1 MRPGETVDASVQND
15 TSLLYGEIGS
25 SPLQSIQAMLTSQY
39 LPLDLNSNEWG
50 RANVEQK
57 DAFNVELSRFTNS
70 ISTAL
75 DSFKNGP
82 LLRRSDNPIFDSFHK
97 IDKKSLIQSIS
108 DKSTFFSHLEDLL
121 EEWCEQIE
129 SYLSPC
135 NARSKESSMSLD
147 LGPKGELKYWRSRM
161 QLVTSVT
168 EQVNSQHCKQV
179 IDLLSEATKSPGD
192 DSKAKIMLLLR
203 RWRQVDIF
211 ITETA
216 NEAKDNIKYLSSL
229 QRFVDPFYHGSINAM
244 VDAVPALLN
253 SVKVRVLINGI
264 T

>member
-1 MRPGETVDASVQND
+1 
-15 TSLLYGEIGS
+15 
-25 SPLQSIQAMLTSQY
+25 MLTSQY
-39 LPLDLNSNEWG
+39 VPLGVNSNEWG
-50 RANVEQK
+50 QANVEQK
-57 DAFNVELSRFTNS
+57 DSFNFELTRFTKS

-82 LLRRSDNPIFDSFHK
+82 LLRRSDNPVFKSFHAV
-97 IDKKSLIQSIS
+97 DKKSLMQSIS
-108 DKSTFFSHLEDLL
+108 DKSALFSHLEDLL

-135 NARSKESSMSLD
+135 DARSKDARSKESSMSSLD
-147 LGPKGELKYWRSRM
+147 LGPKGELNYWRSRM

-168 EQVNSQHCKQV
+168 EQVNSDHCKQV
-179 IDLLSEATKSPGD
+179 IDLLSEATKSPSD
-192 DSKAKIMLLLR
+192 ESKAKIMLLLR
-203 RWRQVDIF
+203 RWRQVDVF

-229 QRFVDPFYHGSINAM
+229 QRFVDPFYNGSINAM

-253 SVKVRVLINGI
+253 SVKVSVSLYTRSYLCPIHVLNI
-264 T
+264 